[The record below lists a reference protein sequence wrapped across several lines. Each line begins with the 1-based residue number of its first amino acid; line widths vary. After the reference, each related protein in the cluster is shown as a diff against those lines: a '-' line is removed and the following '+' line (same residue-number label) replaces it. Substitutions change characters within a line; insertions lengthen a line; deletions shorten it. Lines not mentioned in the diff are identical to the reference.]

1 MTSAVNTSTTVATVA
16 TTTTTTTTTAT
27 TTATKSLVC
36 LCDGLTDG
44 VVIWFVDL
52 IKM

>member
-1 MTSAVNTSTTVATVA
+1 MTSAVNTSTTVA
-16 TTTTTTTTTAT
+16 TTTTTTAT

>member
-1 MTSAVNTSTTVATVA
+1 MTSAVNTSTTVA
-16 TTTTTTTTTAT
+16 TTTTTTTAT

>member
-1 MTSAVNTSTTVATVA
+1 MTSAVNTSTTVA
-16 TTTTTTTTTAT
+16 TTTTTTTTAT

>member
-1 MTSAVNTSTTVATVA
+1 MTSAVNTSTTVA
-16 TTTTTTTTTAT
+16 TTTAT

-36 LCDGLTDG
+36 LCDGLTDVG
-44 VVIWFVDL
+44 VILFVDL